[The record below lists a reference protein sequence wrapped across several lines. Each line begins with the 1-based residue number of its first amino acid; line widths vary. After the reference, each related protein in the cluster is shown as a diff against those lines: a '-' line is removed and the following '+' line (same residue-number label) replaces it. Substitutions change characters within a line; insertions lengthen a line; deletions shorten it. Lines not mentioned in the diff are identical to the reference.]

1 MKQKLHIF
9 MTLLLLMICG
19 GVSFGQTTET
29 FKFASFTTPKEDISF
44 DGENC
49 TITLTKGTNP
59 PFWSS
64 SKKEARVYAKGSL
77 VVTSDLKI
85 TKIVYTFV
93 NNSGTFGSVTPAGY
107 DESTKTWSSVTGSNE
122 VTFNIGGTKGNYG
135 FIQMEITYAGSGKT
149 STKVSFG
156 TNYDGKI
163 VSIKGGETLET
174 PATLTP
180 AVSGATISYDSSDK
194 TVAEIDKDGIVYAYK
209 EGTTTITAS
218 YAGDDTYAASSASYT
233 LNVEDARM
241 ATTLTFPTTSYTFD
255 LGSGDQEFTNAAI
268 LNPAEAGSVT
278 YKSSNENVAVVGDDG
293 SVVVATDHVGTAT
306 ITASFAGT
314 DTYKASESSYT
325 ITVKELKEA
334 FDFSKPANYGYN
346 TPDENTKNVNIGK
359 GGKVVAGNVTITNVE
374 DGGTATRFYYDI
386 KKETIGLRAYINAKL
401 TVSVPNGFVV
411 TDINITPNATS
422 KCTIGALNKSS
433 VDLDFSEYLQMQ
445 SMTVTYA
452 KLPTATLTTAASGFA
467 TYAADYDVDYSAA
480 GLKAYAI
487 TLDDA
492 AKTVKYTEATG
503 VVPAGKAVLVKG
515 DAMTEYT
522 LAPATEA
529 AGDFTTDLLISDG
542 TETTK
547 GGLYYAFATV
557 DGKSG
562 FKKLADGL
570 TIPAKKGYLKLSA
583 ASAKGFFAFDETT
596 TGINE
601 IEAEAAQDNAAIY
614 NLAGQ
619 RVSKEYKG
627 VVIKNGKKFFN
638 K

>member
-1 MKQKLHIF
+1 

-29 FKFASFTTPKEDISF
+29 FKFSSFTTPKEDISF
-44 DGENC
+44 DGDDC
-49 TITLTKGTNP
+49 TITLNKGTNP

-64 SKKEARVYAKGSL
+64 SKKEARVYATGSL

-93 NNSGTFGSVTPAGY
+93 DNGGTFGSVTPAGY

-135 FIQMEITYAGSGKT
+135 FTQLEITYAGSDKT
-149 STKVSFG
+149 STKLSFG
-156 TNYDGKI
+156 TDYDGKT
-163 VSIKGGETLET
+163 VSIKAGETLET

-180 AVSGATISYDSSDK
+180 AVSGATISYISSDK
-194 TVAEIDKDGIVYAYK
+194 NVAEIDKDGIVYAYK

-233 LNVEDARM
+233 LNVEDART
-241 ATTLTFPTTSYTFD
+241 ATTLTFPKDSYTF
-255 LGSGDQEFTNAAI
+255 GKGDQNGTAVIEDNAAV
-268 LNPAEAGSVT
+268 LSPEGAGKVTYSVT
-278 YKSSNENVAVVGDDG
+278 GTDGLADVMEDG
-293 SVVVATDHVGTAT
+293 SVLVNTNTLGTAT
-306 ITASFAGT
+306 ITATFAGN
-314 DTYKASESSYT
+314 DTYKPSEASYT
-325 ITVKELKEA
+325 IEVKALQETFNFK
-334 FDFSKPANYGYN
+334 KPADYGYGTTSS
-346 TPDENTKNVNIGK
+346 TPTYGTGK
-359 GGKVVAGNVTITNVE
+359 GDVLEGSSVVAGNVKLTLTKKASNGMRFYSDGLRVYAGVKMTLSVSNGYVITNVDYE
-374 DGGTATRFYYDI
+374 KTKGTITVGNLNNREVAIDV
-386 KKETIGLRAYINAKL
+386 KASAVL
-401 TVSVPNGFVV
+401 T
-411 TDINITPNATS
+411 A
-422 KCTIGALNKSS
+422 
-433 VDLDFSEYLQMQ
+433 
-445 SMTVTYA
+445 MTVTYA

-467 TYAADYDVDYSAA
+467 TYAADYDVNYSDA

-515 DAMTEYT
+515 ESKTEYT

-529 AGDFTTDLLISDG
+529 ADDFTTDLKISDG
-542 TETTK
+542 TITTE

-562 FKKLADGL
+562 FKKLANGL

-583 ASAKGFFAFDETT
+583 ASAKGFFSFDETV

-627 VVIKNGKKFFN
+627 VVIKNGKKFLN